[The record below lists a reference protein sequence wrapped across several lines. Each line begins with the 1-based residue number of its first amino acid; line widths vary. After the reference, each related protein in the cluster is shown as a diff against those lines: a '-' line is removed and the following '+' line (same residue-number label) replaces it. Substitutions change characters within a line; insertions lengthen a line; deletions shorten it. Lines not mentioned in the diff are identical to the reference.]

1 MKSLLALYLLLFA
14 ISSVL
19 SCAGSASGSEG
30 TSNDNGQVTFK
41 INGKVWESS
50 APGHPE
56 LGYEEEAITD
66 NNTVVRVEAFA
77 ADGSHF
83 ALTVYQ
89 TSDIGPGTYPITG
102 TGMSAIY
109 EKVFGGP
116 EVWLTSGMPNNAG
129 SITISSM
136 TDERVTGTFNFDLRN
151 AGDPEDVL
159 QITEGRFDVKVSAL

>member
-1 MKSLLALYLLLFA
+1 MKSLIALSLLVLA
-14 ISSVL
+14 ISSIL
-19 SCAGSASGSEG
+19 SCGGSTSGSEG
-30 TSNDNGQVTFK
+30 PSSDNGQVTFK
-41 INGKVWESS
+41 INGKAWQSS

-66 NNTVVRVEAFA
+66 NNTMVRVEAFA

-109 EKVFGGP
+109 EKAFGGP
-116 EVWLTSGMPNNAG
+116 EVWLTAGMPNNAG

-151 AGDPEDVL
+151 AGDPEDIL
-159 QITEGRFDVKVSAL
+159 QITEGRFDVKVSAF